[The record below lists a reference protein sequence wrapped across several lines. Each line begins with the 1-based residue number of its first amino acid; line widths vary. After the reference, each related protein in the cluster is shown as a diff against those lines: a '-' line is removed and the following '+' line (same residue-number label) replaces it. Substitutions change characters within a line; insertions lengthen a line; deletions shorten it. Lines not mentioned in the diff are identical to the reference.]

1 LKQLRTRN
9 IIVFLILF
17 SVNGFLAQEFVLKL
31 ASKDQNELLVLKKID
46 YVKKHTKSSTLYSE
60 IDKISDYLKNI
71 GYFANTVTEIEKAG
85 TVYIAHFSLNAKIET
100 ALIELDSNSKTYVN
114 EFQIKN
120 NTVTIPLK
128 KLQNTL
134 YKISKNLD
142 KEGKSFSKVQLKK
155 IKIKNDTLYAILK
168 INQSKKRV
176 IDKVIIKGYE
186 NFPRSYVKN
195 YFNLS
200 DSTTFN
206 QGKIE
211 EISEVS
217 KGIRFITVIKPPETL
232 FTRDSTFLYLY
243 FKKKQ
248 SHRFDGIASFTT
260 KEDGKILFNGNMDLK
275 LKNLL
280 DKGEEFELFW
290 NRIEN
295 ERQELKLSLKTP
307 YVFNSKLSP
316 EISFSIYK
324 QDSTFTNTTFNSKIA
339 YSINSKSHFGI
350 SYNEESSENLT
361 KNSIENIETFSNFF
375 FGFQFKYSSPKNDYF
390 DNDKFFIEI
399 NPSVGKRNVDQKQS
413 KQFKIEATTSYLWEL
428 NYRNSIYIRN
438 KTFYLNSNSFLNNE
452 LSRIGGANSIRGF
465 NEQSIFSKKFS
476 YLNLEYRFL
485 TSEKSY
491 LYTIT
496 DIANTSTPVGNENL
510 LGIGLGYLF
519 TTKNAQINL
528 SSALGR
534 SSSKGFDFDQTKLS
548 VNWISFF

>member
-1 LKQLRTRN
+1 MKQQRTRN
-9 IIVFLILF
+9 IIFLFILF
-17 SVNGFLAQEFVLKL
+17 SVNGLLAQDLILKL
-31 ASKDQNELLVLKKID
+31 VSKEQNELLVLKKID
-46 YVKKHTKSSTLYSE
+46 YVKKHIKRSSLYSE
-60 IDKISDYLKNI
+60 VDKISDYLKNI
-71 GYFANTVTEIEKAG
+71 GYFTNTVIKIEKAG
-85 TVYIAHFSLNAKIET
+85 TIYTAHFSLNAKVET
-100 ALIELDSNSKTYVN
+100 ALIELDSNSKIYVD
-114 EFQIKN
+114 EFQSKN

-155 IKIKNDTLYAILK
+155 IKIKNDTLYAVLK

-186 NFPRSYVKN
+186 NFPRSYIKN
-195 YFNLS
+195 YFDLS

-206 QGKIE
+206 QLKIE
-211 EISEVS
+211 EIAEASE
-217 KGIRFITVIKPPETL
+217 GIRFISVIKPPETL

-260 KEDGKILFNGNMDLK
+260 KEDGKILFNGNIDLK
-275 LKNLL
+275 LNNLL
-280 DKGEEFELFW
+280 NKGEEFELFW

-295 ERQELKLSLKTP
+295 ERQELKLTSKTP
-307 YVFNSKLSP
+307 YIFDSKLSP

-324 QDSTFTNTTFNSKIA
+324 QDSIFTNTTFNSIIA
-339 YSINSKSHFGI
+339 YSINSKSHFAI
-350 SYNEESSENLT
+350 SYNAESSENLT
-361 KNSIENIETFSNFF
+361 KNNLENIETFSNFF
-375 FGFQFKYSSPKNDYF
+375 FGLQFKYNRPKNDYF
-390 DNDKFFIEI
+390 DHDKFFIEI
-399 NPSVGKRNVDQKQS
+399 NPSVGKRKVDQEQS
-413 KQFKIEATTSYLWEL
+413 KQFKIEATASYLWDL
-428 NYRNSIYIRN
+428 NFRNSIYVRN
-438 KTFYLNSNSFLNNE
+438 KTFYLNSNSYLNNE

-496 DIANTSTPVGNENL
+496 DIANISTPGGNENL

-548 VNWISFF
+548 INWTSFF

>member
-1 LKQLRTRN
+1 MKQQRTRN
-9 IIVFLILF
+9 IIFLFILF
-17 SVNGFLAQEFVLKL
+17 SVNGLLAQDLILKL
-31 ASKDQNELLVLKKID
+31 VSKEQNELLVLKKID
-46 YVKKHTKSSTLYSE
+46 YVKKHIKRSSLYSE
-60 IDKISDYLKNI
+60 VDKISDYLKNI
-71 GYFANTVTEIEKAG
+71 GYFTNTVIKIEKAG
-85 TVYIAHFSLNAKIET
+85 TIYTAHFSLNAKVET
-100 ALIELDSNSKTYVN
+100 ALIELDSNSKIYVD
-114 EFQIKN
+114 EFQSKN

-155 IKIKNDTLYAILK
+155 IKIKNDTLYAVLK

-186 NFPRSYVKN
+186 NFPRSYIKN
-195 YFNLS
+195 YFDLS

-206 QGKIE
+206 QLKIE
-211 EISEVS
+211 EIAEASE
-217 KGIRFITVIKPPETL
+217 GIRFISVIKPPETL

-260 KEDGKILFNGNMDLK
+260 KEDGKILFNGNIDLK
-275 LKNLL
+275 LNNLL
-280 DKGEEFELFW
+280 NKGEEFELFW

-295 ERQELKLSLKTP
+295 ERQELKLTSKTP
-307 YVFNSKLSP
+307 YIFDSKLSP

-324 QDSTFTNTTFNSKIA
+324 QDSIFTNTTFNSIIA
-339 YSINSKSHFGI
+339 YSINSKSHFAI
-350 SYNEESSENLT
+350 SYNAESSENLT
-361 KNSIENIETFSNFF
+361 KNNLENIETFSNFF
-375 FGFQFKYSSPKNDYF
+375 FGLQFKYNRPKNDYF
-390 DNDKFFIEI
+390 DHDKFFIEI
-399 NPSVGKRNVDQKQS
+399 NPSVGKRKVDQEQS
-413 KQFKIEATTSYLWEL
+413 KQFKIEATASYLWDL
-428 NYRNSIYIRN
+428 NFRNSIYVRN
-438 KTFYLNSNSFLNNE
+438 KTFYLNSNSYLNNE

-496 DIANTSTPVGNENL
+496 DIANISTPGGNENL